1 MKEESNISFI
11 TKNIIWLE
19 KTLLLKTNLVLAPA
33 LRHQITNRTVIRVST
48 VISQSNL
55 NTEIFELIMLKV
67 FLNI

>member
-1 MKEESNISFI
+1 MKEESNTSFI

-19 KTLLLKTNLVLAPA
+19 KTLLLKPNLVLAPA
-33 LRHQITNRTVIRVST
+33 LRYKITNRTVILVST

-55 NTEIFELIMLKV
+55 NTEIFKLIMLKV